1 MRAHIFLQRPAA
13 VPLESACLAVVTHR
27 QTLVFCASFP
37 GGDFFGACPK
47 PLRAMHGG
55 MSGFAGLEVFG
66 AFQSGPR
73 DGAAGLGIHLG
84 SETQDRGR
92 PQAGAPRRS
101 CGATSRH
108 AAQDIQLELAGHA
121 PNPGL
126 HRPATK
132 GRVRRSSEGLG
143 RQLGA
148 GQIARAHHLQ
158 PSGDLGQLIVIE
170 IAYCAHPACVGSYR

>member
-55 MSGFAGLEVFG
+55 MSGFAGLEIFG
-66 AFQSGPR
+66 AFQSRPR
-73 DGAAGLGIHLG
+73 DGAAGLGIHLRSG
-84 SETQDRGR
+84 TQDRGR
-92 PQAGAPRRS
+92 PQAGTPRRS

-108 AAQDIQLELAGHA
+108 AAQDIPLEHAGHA
-121 PNPGL
+121 PNPG
-126 HRPATK
+126 RPAQARHE
-132 GRVRRSSEGLG
+132 GAGPSVVRRPRTAAG
-143 RQLGA
+143 RRSDR
-148 GQIARAHHLQ
+148 ARS
-158 PSGDLGQLIVIE
+158 P
-170 IAYCAHPACVGSYR
+170 PAAKR

>member
-73 DGAAGLGIHLG
+73 DGGAGLGIHLG
-84 SETQDRGR
+84 SGTQDRGR

-108 AAQDIQLELAGHA
+108 AAQDIPLERAGHA
-121 PNPGL
+121 PNPSQPAQARQEGC
-126 HRPATK
+126 RP
-132 GRVRRSSEGLG
+132 VG
-143 RQLGA
+143 RQKASTGSWAQVRSRALTTCSQAVILG
-148 GQIARAHHLQ
+148 
-158 PSGDLGQLIVIE
+158 S
-170 IAYCAHPACVGSYR
+170 S

>member
-47 PLRAMHGG
+47 PHRAMHGG
-55 MSGFAGLEVFG
+55 MSGFAGLEIFG
-66 AFQSGPR
+66 AFQSSPR
-73 DGAAGLGIHLG
+73 DGGAGLGIHLG
-84 SETQDRGR
+84 SGTQDRGR

-108 AAQDIQLELAGHA
+108 ATQDFPLELAGHS
-121 PNPGL
+121 PTPSQLVQPRQKGG
-126 HRPATK
+126 RPA
-132 GRVRRSSEGLG
+132 G
-143 RQLGA
+143 RQKASA
-148 GQIARAHHLQ
+148 GSWAQVRSRALTTCSQ
-158 PSGDLGQLIVIE
+158 AVIW
-170 IAYCAHPACVGSYR
+170 GSS